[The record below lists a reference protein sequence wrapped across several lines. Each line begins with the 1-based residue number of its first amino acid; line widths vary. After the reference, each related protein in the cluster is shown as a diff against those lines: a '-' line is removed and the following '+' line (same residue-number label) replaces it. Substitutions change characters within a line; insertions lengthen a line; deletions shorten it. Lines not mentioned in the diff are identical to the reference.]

1 MIPFFSKYLCLP
13 LLRSFADWPACC
25 WPVSLSPAAHGALS
39 HPLLRSRRP
48 LQQEAKIGAIP
59 NLCKTPPQK
68 GLQPPPARPP
78 GVSGPLMMALSCPRA
93 SDARNCPLS
102 PIQHATRAAIT
113 ETGPPEPMT
122 LCTQLLITLWVTE
135 AVPNKLRGCRA
146 ALVHDGD
153 EPGPLACSTCT
164 RNSLTYSQSLSRCQ
178 AAGPCPPGELQG
190 GMNSGNSSGS
200 SKTIGREVPT
210 VMEDGAQRGAAPHI

>member
-1 MIPFFSKYLCLP
+1 MP
-13 LLRSFADWPACC
+13 RSINLKWIRFN
-25 WPVSLSPAAHGALS
+25 SLFP
-39 HPLLRSRRP
+39 
-48 LQQEAKIGAIP
+48 
-59 NLCKTPPQK
+59 
-68 GLQPPPARPP
+68 
-78 GVSGPLMMALSCPRA
+78 
-93 SDARNCPLS
+93 DARNCPLS

-146 ALVHDGD
+146 ALVQDGD

-190 GMNSGNSSGS
+190 GMNSGNTLGEGNGNPLAWRIPW
-200 SKTIGREVPT
+200 TEEPGGLPERVRVLP
-210 VMEDGAQRGAAPHI
+210 

>member
-1 MIPFFSKYLCLP
+1 MIPFFSKYLCPP
-13 LLRSFADWPACC
+13 LLRSVADWPACC

-39 HPLLRSRRP
+39 HPLLRSPRP

-146 ALVHDGD
+146 ALVQDGD

-210 VMEDGAQRGAAPHI
+210 VMEDGAQRGAAPHF

>member
-1 MIPFFSKYLCLP
+1 
-13 LLRSFADWPACC
+13 
-25 WPVSLSPAAHGALS
+25 
-39 HPLLRSRRP
+39 
-48 LQQEAKIGAIP
+48 
-59 NLCKTPPQK
+59 
-68 GLQPPPARPP
+68 
-78 GVSGPLMMALSCPRA
+78 MMALSCPRA

-146 ALVHDGD
+146 ALVQDGD

-200 SKTIGREVPT
+200 SKTIGREVPS